1 MQRVN
6 GWDEKRESF
15 AVAISNRYAAHV
27 WLCNKTAERV
37 SKRQNIINGVMAIIM
52 YILGASEIPT
62 IITSYDSSAGRI
74 MIIAMGVLTIILGM
88 IKTLNLKI
96 KDDVKIGKH
105 RWASSTYA
113 KLSNDIR
120 RLLQKDQAD
129 REPWQTFY
137 DHIIDQDTE
146 IQSSAPTIPKS
157 IIKDYYNKMGEDAI
171 KYPALFGDIQSI
183 KNLNKVTVDVTPSSR
198 DLTGLTSF
206 QTDQKIKALKKVA
219 EKRDVENPP
228 DTPDVEDFQDSVEDA
243 QSESDVARELSVS
256 IWEVSDTSPDS
267 SASIEEVSKK
277 SGKTEKSG
285 KSEKSGSQSPKV
297 VRKLKR
303 TLDDKSRWKLAKKT
317 YNARDRYELDR
328 YFIND

>member
-62 IITSYDSSAGRI
+62 IITSYNSEAGRV
-74 MIIAMGVLTIILGM
+74 MIIVMGVLTIIVGM

-120 RLLQKDQAD
+120 RMLQKDQAD
-129 REPWQTFY
+129 RESWQTFY

-219 EKRDVENPP
+219 EKRDVENPHT
-228 DTPDVEDFQDSVEDA
+228 DE
-243 QSESDVARELSVS
+243 SEESIERAESEHESAHES
-256 IWEVSDTSPDS
+256 IWEVSDDGDNGSAESTTESVKAASAKIDTS
-267 SASIEEVSKK
+267 
-277 SGKTEKSG
+277 G
-285 KSEKSGSQSPKV
+285 SPKV
-297 VRKLKR
+297 VMKLKR

>member
-62 IITSYDSSAGRI
+62 IITSYDSAAGRI
-74 MIIAMGVLTIILGM
+74 TIIAMGVLTIILGM

-228 DTPDVEDFQDSVEDA
+228 ETQDSVEDA
-243 QSESDVARELSVS
+243 QSKSDIDKELSVS
-256 IWEVSDTSPDS
+256 VWEVSDSDGSANIANSADS
-267 SASIEEVSKK
+267 VSIEEVT
-277 SGKTEKSG
+277 GKTEK
-285 KSEKSGSQSPKV
+285 SQSPKV
-297 VRKLKR
+297 VRGLKR
-303 TLDDKSRWKLAKKT
+303 TLDDKSRWRLAKKT

-328 YFIND
+328 YFIDD